1 MLKFVLFGAGFW
13 AQYQL
18 ASWREV
24 SGAECIAIC
33 DPVKERAEA
42 LANRFGIANVFS
54 QPEDAIRG
62 ADFADIVTPPHT
74 HPDLVRIALSHRIPI
89 LCQKPLAES
98 LAEAEALASEARNL
112 QIPLLVHENWR
123 WQTPIRA
130 LKAELETGAI
140 GLPFRARLT
149 MVSGFPVFDN
159 QPFLKNL
166 KRFVLADMGVHILD
180 TARFLFGEAQ
190 SVYCQTRKVQQ
201 DIAGEDAATVMTLH
215 NGVTVITELGYPQN
229 FYEQDRFPETLIRI
243 EGERGSIEL
252 TGDFWLRTTT
262 REGTTARRVPPKHYD
277 WADPAYDVVHAS
289 LVPCLTNLLEGVRG
303 GRAETTAED
312 NLKTLRIVEG
322 AYLSAERNETIKL

>member
-18 ASWREV
+18 AAWREI

-33 DPVKERAEA
+33 DPIKERAET
-42 LANRFGIANVFS
+42 LANRFGIANFFS
-54 QPEDAIRG
+54 QPADAFIG
-62 ADFADIVTPPHT
+62 ADFVDIATPPRT
-74 HPDLVRIALSHRIPI
+74 HPEMVRLALSHRIPV

-98 LAEAEALASEARNL
+98 LAEAEALAIEARNV

-130 LKAELETGAI
+130 LKTELETGVI
-140 GLPFRARLT
+140 GSPFRARLT
-149 MVSGFPVFDN
+149 MVSGYPVFDN

-166 KRFVLADMGVHILD
+166 PRFVLADMGVHILD
-180 TARFLFGEAQ
+180 TARFLFEEAQ
-190 SVYCQTRKVQQ
+190 SVYCQTRKVQP

-229 FYEQDRFPETLIRI
+229 FYEEDRFPETLIRI
-243 EGERGSIEL
+243 EGQRGSIEL
-252 TGDFWLRTTT
+252 AADYWLRITTS
-262 REGTTARRVPPKHYD
+262 EGTTARRVPPKHYD
-277 WADPAYDVVHAS
+277 WADPAYNVVHAS
-289 LVPCLTNLLEGVRG
+289 LVPCLANLLEGVRG

-322 AYLSAERNETIKL
+322 AYLSAERREAVKL